1 MKKSSPTN
9 FIRLGLKMEIIKILR
24 LVTGE
29 DIICYIERHKEEV
42 IVRSPMV
49 LYIKTDSR
57 SGNELLSLNNWL
69 PFSILKGNETVVYV
83 KDIICVMEPSKE
95 LIEYYENSVMTM
107 EEGLSTVSNLS
118 ASNEAEKKSQMYK
131 SFLQQMDTNEFGP
144 IQ

>member
-29 DIICYIERHKEEV
+29 DIICYIERYQEEV

-69 PFSILKGNETVVYV
+69 PFSILKENETVVHV

-95 LIEYYENSVMTM
+95 LIEYYENSVITM
-107 EEGLSTVSNLS
+107 EKGSSAVSNLS
-118 ASNEAEKKSQMYK
+118 ASNEAEIKSRLMQ
-131 SFLQQMDTNEFGP
+131 SFLQELDPKELGS
-144 IQ
+144 IH